1 MEAMKND
8 AIKTQGP
15 DWFKKAEGATTEFLT
30 LYQTKKPDQACAL
43 LQMNEIGHHAIACW
57 KTLTII
63 TEEEEWRML
72 EQLERI
78 VNAFLNVKWA
88 GESKPRMTF
97 RNVLHRPRLRPSGN
111 VINIVGDYDPT
122 LSRYLDFTRS
132 SYRSAFDA
140 NVVYQFETMECVF
153 DYVFNRMGVES
164 DEIEHPVLLTE
175 CPCNPLYSRS
185 KTAELLF
192 ETYGIPSLGLGI
204 DGVFSFLQNKRLG
217 MCGADG
223 LVVCSGFTTT
233 HSIPIYHGEPILEA
247 CCRTNVGGYHVTDY
261 MKRLLSLEYPYH
273 IASLSWEKVEAL
285 KIEHGYIAEDYSAE
299 LQLFQKGDKLAEE
312 KVRIWQLPW
321 VPPPAEEKPSEEEL
335 ARKAAIKEKQSQ
347 RLRDMA
353 AAKRSYKI
361 ADLETEIQ
369 GLEQLLDELD
379 NVAEAHTDS
388 LLAGSGYSSKRE
400 VEGALMKSTTSLKKA
415 KGESVKVEKDPEK
428 ELDLEKFSLL
438 DVPNDLLTPEQIKE
452 KKKQIFLKSTAEG
465 RIRAKL
471 KRQEE
476 ELMREQVQNLEEDK
490 RLANPEQYLEDLRT
504 RQAELAAKVDQRKRQ
519 KVSGS
524 SGAPGGRS
532 SLTAA
537 VGGRSERLNAQQKER
552 MKLLT
557 TAAFDRGKEED
568 TFGMKDE
575 DWQLYKK
582 MGKDEDDDEVD
593 EDEVE
598 LSRLN
603 VRLQELDPTFNPA
616 LGAKSGTSAEAPQ
629 IRPLTAEDFR
639 IILGLERFRCPEI
652 IFQPHLIGIDQAG
665 LHEAIGVSMRR
676 LPSDWAEQ
684 IAEGTVLLTGGNA
697 LFKGIDKRVLAEL
710 KKNRPQGSLVRLVRA
725 ADPLLDAWTGA
736 AYYADSPLFQQ
747 TAFTKCDYEEKGEDW
762 LRKYTLKYSLC

>member
-1 MEAMKND
+1 MPSVSRQDDYYTFD
-8 AIKTQGP
+8 ASRAIVI
-15 DWFKKAEGATTEFLT
+15 DNGAHT
-30 LYQTKKPDQACAL
+30 CRV
-43 LQMNEIGHHAIACW
+43 G
-57 KTLTII
+57 
-63 TEEEEWRML
+63 
-72 EQLERI
+72 
-78 VNAFLNVKWA
+78 WA
-88 GESKPRMTF
+88 GESEPRMTF

-153 DYVFNRMGVES
+153 DYVFNRMGVDG

-185 KTAELLF
+185 KMAELLF

-204 DGVFSFLQNKRLG
+204 DGVFSYLQNKRLG

-233 HSIPIYHGEPILEA
+233 HSIPIYHGEPVLEA

-273 IASLSWEKVEAL
+273 VASLSWEKVEAL

-299 LQLFQKGDKLAEE
+299 LHLFQRGDKLAEE

-321 VPPPAEEKPSEEEL
+321 VPPPSEEKPSEEEL
-335 ARKAAIKEKQSQ
+335 ARKAAIREKQSQ

-361 ADLETEIQ
+361 ADLEAEIQ
-369 GLEQLLDELD
+369 RLEQLLDELD
-379 NVAEAHTDS
+379 NVAEAHMDS
-388 LLAGSGYSSKRE
+388 ILAGPGYLSRRE
-400 VEGALMKSTTSLKKA
+400 VEAALTKATVSLKKA
-415 KGESVKVEKDPEK
+415 KGESIKVEKDPEK
-428 ELDLEKFSLL
+428 ELDSEKYPLL
-438 DVPNDLLTPEQIKE
+438 DVPNDVLTPEQLKE

-465 RIRAKL
+465 RVRAKL

-476 ELMREQVQNLEEDK
+476 EVIREQEQNLEEDK

-504 RQAELAAKVDQRKRQ
+504 RQAELAAKVEQRKRQ

-524 SGAPGGRS
+524 SSAPGGRS

-537 VGGRSERLNAQQKER
+537 VGGRSERLSAQQKER

-557 TAAFDRGKEED
+557 TAAFDRGKDED
-568 TFGMKDE
+568 TFGLKDE

-582 MGKDEDDDEVD
+582 MGKDEDDDEAD
-593 EDEVE
+593 EDEVV

-603 VRLQELDPTFNPA
+603 ARLQELDPMFNPA
-616 LGAKSGTSAEAPQ
+616 LGAKTGMSADAPQ

-639 IILGLERFRCPEI
+639 ITLGLERFRCPEI
-652 IFQPHLIGIDQAG
+652 IFQPHLIGIDQVG
-665 LHEAIGVSMRR
+665 LDEAIGVSMRR

-684 IAEGTVLLTGGNA
+684 ISEGTVLLTGGNT
-697 LFKGIDKRVLAEL
+697 LFQGIDKRVLAEL
-710 KKNRPQGSLVRLVRA
+710 KKNRPQGDRYLQKVTTRRKGKTGFGSIHLRTLFIDKLLLGFFDRLRVEGGSSR
-725 ADPLLDAWTGA
+725 LLT
-736 AYYADSPLFQQ
+736 
-747 TAFTKCDYEEKGEDW
+747 
-762 LRKYTLKYSLC
+762 LRDMG